1 MEAKAAELGFS
12 VIRRDENICNLF
24 NKADVLLSDSSSCL
38 IEFLPF
44 GVPLATGGGPLSDS
58 LGYLPEVALLS
69 EDVWL
74 CPVGKLTLID
84 PKTFFDLIR
93 AYSQGKK
100 GTEFNLDVG
109 CSVGAEISD
118 QI

>member
-1 MEAKAAELGFS
+1 M
-12 VIRRDENICNLF
+12 
-24 NKADVLLSDSSSCL
+24 
-38 IEFLPF
+38 
-44 GVPLATGGGPLSDS
+44 
-58 LGYLPEVALLS
+58 
-69 EDVWL
+69 

-118 QI
+118 QIIEYIKNNSPTYPSLFKIWIALLKTIKRKIGF